1 MDTFKGQ
8 DYDIIKELF
17 DENVCKVIIVWHN
30 LTNKFQLLNI
40 SVNKLAK
47 ASISNKCNSWFS
59 KQVSDQLALGTEPSK
74 VKVSAKPSDIKP
86 LHAQW
91 IVDLYNYIRKEKGT
105 IINEFKSAGVTEAI
119 QSAQEIVKSVP

>member
-59 KQVSDQLALGTEPSK
+59 KQVYDQLALGTEPSK
-74 VKVSAKPSDIKP
+74 VKVSAKLSDIKP